1 MVRKFEKPLEQVVKR
16 YEEFLTF
23 TEPKITSLDNREIV
37 FKKPHNDGP
46 LVDEHCSGPQFKIM
60 IINHLKININSSSN
74 CYIGFKC
81 GEKLNNCKV
90 ENISNKNSKNV
101 LIVKCFDKIEPFFVK
116 PINSLTLGIAIVENL
131 SNSYITVN
139 IQEIK
144 LNKYVILNDP
154 DNLKIAIPILHSN
167 REF

>member
-1 MVRKFEKPLEQVVKR
+1 L
-16 YEEFLTF
+16 
-23 TEPKITSLDNREIV
+23 IV
-37 FKKPHNDGP
+37 
-46 LVDEHCSGPQFKIM
+46 
-60 IINHLKININSSSN
+60 NHLKININSSSN
-74 CYIGFKC
+74 YYIGFKC
-81 GEKLNNCKV
+81 GEKISICKV

-101 LIVKCFDKIEPFFVK
+101 LIVKCFDKIKPFIVK
-116 PINSLTLGIAIVENL
+116 PINSLTLGIAVVENL
-131 SNSYITVN
+131 SNTYIIFN